1 MTIKPTFTGEMQLA
15 GWSESHTSGCKVT
28 FWLSSPEELEAFRAL
43 TVRKGN
49 TAGHRFMAALVE
61 IGDDEKPVQ
70 EPPKE
75 PIGDACRRAVMW
87 CKDPQF
93 WRWIE
98 LNDFVIGQKIAS
110 EEQARQFVCQMCE
123 VESRRELDTNPEANK
138 AWHRLIYEPYRI
150 YLENL
155 TKEKP

>member
-1 MTIKPTFTGEMQLA
+1 
-15 GWSESHTSGCKVT
+15 
-28 FWLSSPEELEAFRAL
+28 
-43 TVRKGN
+43 
-49 TAGHRFMAALVE
+49 MAALVE

-87 CKDPQF
+87 CKEPQF
-93 WRWIE
+93 WLF
-98 LNDFVIGQKIAS
+98 LNITHPAPDHVVATENEAAEAVKALCC
-110 EEQARQFVCQMCE
+110 VD
-123 VESRRELDTNPEANK
+123 SRRELDTNPEANK
-138 AWHRLIYEPYRI
+138 AWHRSIREPYRI